1 MTTAKQKR
9 AAVATAMRTAL
20 PTWTVYASPPTV
32 PVVPSLV
39 IAPGSPYR
47 EYATFTHEAVRLRL
61 QIIVQPSPTAMDAID
76 DALDAVMAGLHSVTD
91 MVKLSGSGVT
101 VALSSGGDV
110 LVATVE
116 TTVS

>member
-1 MTTAKQKR
+1 MTTAQQKR

-20 PTWTVYASPPTV
+20 PTWTVYESPPSV
-32 PVVPSLV
+32 PVTPSLV
-39 IAPGSPYR
+39 IAPGNPYR
-47 EYATFTHEAVRLRL
+47 EYATFTREAVRLSLR
-61 QIIVQPSPTAMDAID
+61 IVVQPSPTAMDAID
-76 DALDAVMAGLHSVTD
+76 AALDAVMAGLHSVTD
-91 MVKLSGSGVT
+91 MVALEGTGVA